1 MRRIET
7 VGLLLGLCAVV
18 PRISSA
24 QVSPESLEAKHRPI
38 DSSAQRVSP
47 LLLNSDEGLTILAA
61 ALESRQQT
69 DPNADCSHLVH
80 QIYERA
86 GYSYSY
92 ANSIE
97 LYDGRKEFR
106 RVTRPQPG
114 DLVVWRGHAGIVISP
129 QQHSFFSAMHSGHG
143 VEIYDSPYWAARGRP
158 RFFRYQQGGPAT
170 LFSASNR
177 NSTSDLRSSRSSDEP
192 VAANTFLSQ
201 TVPKPPTAPV
211 PRHRFGA
218 IPPPPDYA
226 DPQGRSHD
234 GQ

>member
-7 VGLLLGLCAVV
+7 VGLLLSLCAVV
-18 PRISSA
+18 PRISAAQESA
-24 QVSPESLEAKHRPI
+24 ESLGAKHRENR
-38 DSSAQRVSP
+38 DSAPPVTAW
-47 LLLNSDEGLTILAA
+47 LLTSDEGLTILGA

-69 DPNADCSHLVH
+69 DANADCSHLVH

-114 DLVVWRGHAGIVISP
+114 DLAVWRGHVGIVISP
-129 QQHSFFSAMHSGHG
+129 RQHSFFSAMRSGHG

-158 RFFRYQQGGPAT
+158 RFFRYQRTAPAT
-170 LFSASNR
+170 LFSVSTR
-177 NSTSDLRSSRSSDEP
+177 NSTSDLRSSRSSGEP

-201 TVPKPPTAPV
+201 TVLKPPTAAV

-218 IPPPPDYA
+218 IPRPPDDV
-226 DPQGRSHD
+226 DPQDRSHD